1 MPRNF
6 MAHRVSGFKTTIFS
20 EITALANKHGAV
32 NLGQGFPDFDGPEEI
47 KQYAADAVLKGFN
60 QYAPSSGIADLRQA
74 IAEHSERF
82 YSLKIDPNSE
92 ITVTSGATEA
102 LFDAAFAYIEP
113 GDEVIVFEPCY
124 DSYIP
129 AIEMAGGIVKPVTL
143 HAPDFRFKKEEL
155 RAAFS
160 ERTKIIY
167 VNTPHN
173 PTGTVFLKEELEYI
187 AELCNEFDVLAIT
200 DEVYEHIVFSGAE
213 HLRLAAFKNMRDRT
227 LTISSIGKS
236 FSLTGWKVG
245 WAIGAPE
252 LIAGLQRV
260 HQFATFS
267 TATAFQHA
275 SAAALRMPDE
285 YYHFLKE
292 DFEKRRD
299 FLFDI
304 LKNVGLN
311 PVLPQGSYFILCN
324 IRNFPFKSGLEFSR
338 FLIEEIGVAAIPL
351 ETMYVNSGLGRD
363 LVRFCFCK
371 KWETLEAAAERLKKL
386 KSFKKFF

>member
-6 MAHRVSGFKTTIFS
+6 MAHRVSAFGTTIFS
-20 EITALANKHGAV
+20 EITALANQHGAV

-47 KQYAADAVLKGFN
+47 KQFAADAVLKGYN
-60 QYAPSSGIADLRQA
+60 QYAPSFGIGELRNA

-82 YSLKIDPNSE
+82 YSLKVDPATE
-92 ITVTSGATEA
+92 ITITSGATEA
-102 LFDAAFAYIEP
+102 LFDASFAFIEP
-113 GDEVIVFEPCY
+113 GDEVIIFEPCY

-129 AIEMAGGIVKPVTL
+129 AIEMAGGIVKAVTL

-160 ERTKIIY
+160 KKTKVIY

-187 AELCNEFDVLAIT
+187 AELCCEFDVLAIT

-213 HLRLAAFKNMRDRT
+213 HFRLATFKGMRDRT

-245 WAIGAPE
+245 WAIGNPE
-252 LIAGLQRV
+252 LQSALRRV

-267 TATAFQHA
+267 TATAFQYA
-275 SAAALRMPDE
+275 SAHALQMPDE
-285 YYHFLKE
+285 YFSFLKE

-299 FLFDI
+299 FLYNV
-304 LKNVGLN
+304 LKESGLE
-311 PVLPQGSYFILCN
+311 PTLPQGNYFILCN
-324 IRNFPFKSGLEFSR
+324 IRNFTYKSGLEFSR
-338 FLIEEIGVAAIPL
+338 FLIEKIGVASIPL
-351 ETMYVNSGLGRD
+351 ETMYVHRGYGESLI
-363 LVRFCFCK
+363 RFCFCK
-371 KWETLEAAAERLKKL
+371 KWETLENAAVRLRKL
-386 KSFKKFF
+386 HDSNRF

>member
-6 MAHRVSGFKTTIFS
+6 TTHRVNAFTTTIFS
-20 EITALANKHGAV
+20 EITALANQYGAI

-47 KQYAADAVLKGFN
+47 KQCASDAVLKNYN
-60 QYAPSSGIADLRQA
+60 QYAPSHGMQDLREA

-82 YSLKIDPNSE
+82 YSLKIDPAME

-102 LFDAAFAYIEP
+102 LFDAAFAFIQP

-155 RAAFS
+155 CAAFS
-160 ERTKIIY
+160 EKTKAIY

-173 PTGTVFLKEELEYI
+173 PTGTVFEQGELELI
-187 AELCNEFDVLAIT
+187 AELCDQFDVLAIT
-200 DEVYEHIVFSGAE
+200 DEVYEHIVFSGTE
-213 HLRLAAFKNMRDRT
+213 HLRLASFKNMRERT

-236 FSLTGWKVG
+236 FSLTGWKIG

-252 LIAGLQRV
+252 LITALKRV

-267 TATAFQHA
+267 TATAFQVA
-275 SAAALRMPDE
+275 SARALRMPHK
-285 YYHFLKE
+285 YFTFLKE
-292 DFEKRRD
+292 DFGKRRD
-299 FLFDI
+299 FLFNI
-304 LKNVGLN
+304 LKNIGFE

-324 IRNFPFKSGLEFSR
+324 IRNFPFKNGLEFSR
-338 FLIEEIGVAAIPL
+338 NLIEHAGVASIPL
-351 ETMYVNSGLGRD
+351 QTMYVHPEFGKN

-371 KWETLEAAAERLKKL
+371 KWETLQEAALRLQKIYEPV
-386 KSFKKFF
+386 F